1 MYLAQHDV
9 EHVTIVKCPKT
20 EASRRAVPLQTI
32 ALEALERQRA
42 NRQGGLVFPAERG
55 GHLDLHNTSTSWA
68 RLSDLASRRSRRSR
82 SSSRST
88 PRCTRFESRPR
99 AGSGT
104 PTAALPAHPLLQ
116 PDQLT
121 SLSLCPR
128 VGASHDNALEPTSSE
143 PPRSLLTPREEV

>member
-32 ALEALERQRA
+32 ALEALERQPA

-55 GHLDLHNTSTSWA
+55 GYLDLHNTSTSWA

-88 PRCTRFESRPR
+88 PPPHPAPTRTPRCTRFESRPPSR
-99 AGSGT
+99 
-104 PTAALPAHPLLQ
+104 
-116 PDQLT
+116 
-121 SLSLCPR
+121 
-128 VGASHDNALEPTSSE
+128 
-143 PPRSLLTPREEV
+143 